1 MKFSFPGEA
10 WRWFWFGWF
19 GWSWRISAGV
29 LLDLYTAISP
39 LRFLGGGTPLTLR
52 GTSFAPGA
60 MVAVALLFPILIA
73 AAIAF
78 RMVAKRYRGA
88 PLEALAFTRQ
98 NPVWVLAVVVLAAV
112 LLTFLLRLALG
123 WSNYPL
129 PLLEPPAGFFTPS
142 DIILYS
148 VSVPLTALLAGLL
161 VFGFSYP
168 ILVARLGVWVG
179 GLVCAVFFTLP
190 QLAIQGVYWQP
201 TVALLAMGI
210 YLTVV
215 RMRADSAYTAHA
227 WLHRPFRLPCP
238 IVRTGRNWPPG
249 SATDRLVPRTHPPMI
264 S

>member
-1 MKFSFPGEA
+1 MRPKDQNRGEIQLPWGSVAVVLVWLVWLVLAHFS
-10 WRWFWFGWF
+10 R
-19 GWSWRISAGV
+19 V

-215 RMRADSAYTAHA
+215 RMRADSAYTAT
-227 WLHRPFRLPCP
+227 LGY
-238 IVRTGRNWPPG
+238 TGLSVYLALSFALAELAAG
-249 SATDRLVPRTHPPMI
+249 
-264 S
+264 